1 MARINIFFQLNFKD
15 TNYKYDIIVDS
26 RLQFYDLIVKA
37 IVNLNAKL
45 NEIHTHSRKDINIII
60 LETIQVAK

>member
-1 MARINIFFQLNFKD
+1 MARLNVYFQLNFKD

-45 NEIHTHSRKDINIII
+45 NEIHTNNRIDINTII

>member
-1 MARINIFFQLNFKD
+1 MARLNVYFQLNFKD

-37 IVNLNAKL
+37 IVNLNSKL
-45 NEIHTHSRKDINIII
+45 NEIHAYSRKDINIII
-60 LETIQVAK
+60 LEAIQVAK

>member
-1 MARINIFFQLNFKD
+1 MARLNVYFQLNFKD

-45 NEIHTHSRKDINIII
+45 NEIHTNSRNNINTII
-60 LETIQVAK
+60 LETIQVTK

>member
-1 MARINIFFQLNFKD
+1 MARLNVYFQLNFKD

-37 IVNLNAKL
+37 IVNLNSQL
-45 NEIHTHSRKDINIII
+45 NEIHTNSRKDINTII

>member
-1 MARINIFFQLNFKD
+1 MARLNIFFQLNFKD
-15 TNYKYDIIVDS
+15 TNYKYDIMLDS

-45 NEIHTHSRKDINIII
+45 NEIHTNSRNNINTTI
-60 LETIQVAK
+60 LSTIQVAK

>member
-1 MARINIFFQLNFKD
+1 MFKYLYFQLNFKD

-26 RLQFYDLIVKA
+26 RLQFYDLIVKV

-45 NEIHTHSRKDINIII
+45 NEIHAYSRNNINTTI
-60 LETIQVAK
+60 LSTIQVAK

>member
-1 MARINIFFQLNFKD
+1 MARLNIYFPLNFKD
-15 TNYKYDIIVDS
+15 TKYKYDIIVDS
-26 RLQFYDLIVKA
+26 RLQLYDLIVKA

-45 NEIHTHSRKDINIII
+45 NEIHTNSRNNINTTI

>member
-26 RLQFYDLIVKA
+26 RLQFYDLIAKA

-45 NEIHTHSRKDINIII
+45 NEIHTNSRNNINTTI
-60 LETIQVAK
+60 LSTIQVAK